1 MNALCVLPELVQ
13 SFFCGKLVLYAAD
26 ENFKIQNGGT
36 FELNTDNFEAMRP
49 YWAGQ
54 IRLTVKT
61 PFITIQVSW

>member
-13 SFFCGKLVLYAAD
+13 SFFCVKLVLYAAD

-49 YWAGQ
+49 DWAGQ
-54 IRLTVKT
+54 ICLTVKT
-61 PFITIQVSW
+61 RLITI